1 VLTNRQE
8 RPSEPPASTL
18 VRLALISGLARYALE
33 GLPNKVLARE
43 YKLAL
48 PDEKLLAREI
58 EKTRKVLEARR
69 RVV

>member
-1 VLTNRQE
+1 MLL
-8 RPSEPPASTL
+8 ASTL
-18 VRLALISGLARYALE
+18 VRLALISRLARYALE

-58 EKTRKVLEARR
+58 ERTRKVLEARR
-69 RVV
+69 RLV